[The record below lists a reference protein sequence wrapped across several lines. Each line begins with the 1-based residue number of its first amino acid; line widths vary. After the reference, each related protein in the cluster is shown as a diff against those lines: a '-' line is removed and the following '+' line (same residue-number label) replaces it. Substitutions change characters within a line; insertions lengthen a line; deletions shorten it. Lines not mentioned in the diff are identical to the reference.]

1 MNANDYVGLLLQAVI
16 IAAVPIFATWL
27 KDGAKQVFEILKEKA
42 ESDKTKAYFEQIGD
56 AVKTAVSCT
65 SQTYVD
71 SLKKGGEFNKE
82 EQKAALLKSL
92 EATRQSL
99 SPWVKNFIITTY
111 GDMDEYLTRMIEAE
125 VRKQKISVG
134 SEQLTV

>member
-16 IAAVPIFATWL
+16 IAAVPIFAAWL

-82 EQKAALLKSL
+82 EQKEALAKSL
-92 EATRQSL
+92 EAARNSL
-99 SPWVKNFIITTY
+99 SPAIQSFILSVY
-111 GDMDEYLTRMIEAE
+111 GDLDEYLRRRIEAE
-125 VRKQKISVG
+125 VRAQKIEAG
-134 SEQLTV
+134 AN

>member
-1 MNANDYVGLLLQAVI
+1 MNLNDYVLLLLQAVI
-16 IAAVPIFATWL
+16 IAAVPIFAAAI
-27 KDGAKQVFEILKEKA
+27 KSGAGKLFDIMK
-42 ESDKTKAYFEQIGD
+42 DKTKSEKMQLYLSQIKD
-56 AVKTAVSCT
+56 AIEMAVSCT

>member
-16 IAAVPIFATWL
+16 IAAVPIFAAWL

-82 EQKAALLKSL
+82 EQKEALAKSL
-92 EATRQSL
+92 EAARSSL
-99 SPWVKNFIITTY
+99 SPAIQSFILSVY
-111 GDMDEYLTRMIEAE
+111 GDLDEYLRRRIEAE
-125 VRKQKISVG
+125 VRTQKIEAG
-134 SEQLTV
+134 AN

>member
-16 IAAVPIFATWL
+16 IAAVPIFAAWL

-82 EQKAALLKSL
+82 EQKEALAKSL
-92 EATRQSL
+92 EAARSSL
-99 SPWVKNFIITTY
+99 SPAIQSFILSVY
-111 GDMDEYLTRMIEAE
+111 GDLDEYLRRRIEAE
-125 VRKQKISVG
+125 VRAQKIEAG
-134 SEQLTV
+134 AN

>member
-16 IAAVPIFATWL
+16 IAAVPIFAAWL

-42 ESDKTKAYFEQIGD
+42 ESDKTKAYIEQIGD

-82 EQKAALLKSL
+82 EQKEALAKSL
-92 EATRQSL
+92 EAARNSL
-99 SPWVKNFIITTY
+99 SPAIQSFILSVY
-111 GDMDEYLTRMIEAE
+111 GDLDEYLRRRIEAE
-125 VRKQKISVG
+125 VRAQKIEAG
-134 SEQLTV
+134 AN